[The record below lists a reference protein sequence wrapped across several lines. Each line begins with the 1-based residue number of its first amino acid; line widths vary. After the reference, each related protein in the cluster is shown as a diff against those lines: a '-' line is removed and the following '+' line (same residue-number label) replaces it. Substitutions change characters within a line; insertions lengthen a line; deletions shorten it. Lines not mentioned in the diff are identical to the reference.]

1 MPDPNADVQPVDTDP
16 EVDANLAEARAR
28 EAAIAA
34 EIAKSEE
41 EFRRT
46 QESGVSAMVLKEQ
59 MRMASMGTVS
69 LGRIVH
75 YRSRTGNYS
84 VPAIINCTLTDIY
97 QPGVEGGHMPGI
109 DSADR
114 VHLTVF
120 SAGLPGQRVDADD
133 FVVTSDQPVS
143 ENLAGCYQEWNIPYD
158 PDCGP
163 GTWCWPPRV

>member
-1 MPDPNADVQPVDTDP
+1 MPDPNADVQPMDTDP
-16 EVDANLAEARAR
+16 EVEANLAEARAR
-28 EAAIAA
+28 EAVIAA
-34 EIAKSEE
+34 EQEA
-41 EFRRT
+41 FRQA
-46 QESGVSAMVLKEQ
+46 QESGVSAMEIKERV
-59 MRMASMGTVS
+59 RMSSMGTPT

-84 VPAIINCTLTDIY
+84 VPAIINCTLASIY
-97 QPGVEGGHMPGI
+97 QPGVEGGHMPAI
-109 DSADR
+109 ESADR

-120 SAGLPGQRVDADD
+120 SAGFPGKRVDADD